1 MRSQDILR
9 IFRFWTMGL
18 ILSTIAYGVVFT
30 LSCACFFIL
39 RRRTDGGNLG
49 RNLYLGLRTYIVV
62 MFLLSTV
69 SVVYEISSLLGA
81 MASSQIRQS
90 WFSGANP
97 SAVCF
102 VLANWGADGFL
113 VSIIMRLW
121 LHRAYTNLGPCA
133 NNWIALEMCH
143 FVWRSFGHQSEG
155 HPWSGSFH
163 IAALLRCVQRI
174 FSSPRT

>member
-113 VSIIMRLW
+113 VSVSMRL
-121 LHRAYTNLGPCA
+121 LGFYRPCTNLLQKKR
-133 NNWIALEMCH
+133 IALEVCY
-143 FVWRSFGHQSEG
+143 FVRRGFNHQSEG
-155 HPWSGSFH
+155 YPRSGDFH
-163 IAALLRCVQRI
+163 IVALLRCVQ
-174 FSSPRT
+174 

>member
-1 MRSQDILR
+1 MHRHDVLYILK
-9 IFRFWTMGL
+9 FWTMGL
-18 ILSTIAYGVVFT
+18 LLSTTAYGVVST

-69 SVVYEISSLLGA
+69 SVIYEISSLLGA
-81 MASSQIRQS
+81 VVSSQIQES

-113 VSIIMRLW
+113 VSISMRL
-121 LHRAYTNLGPCA
+121 
-133 NNWIALEMCH
+133 
-143 FVWRSFGHQSEG
+143 
-155 HPWSGSFH
+155 
-163 IAALLRCVQRI
+163 
-174 FSSPRT
+174 